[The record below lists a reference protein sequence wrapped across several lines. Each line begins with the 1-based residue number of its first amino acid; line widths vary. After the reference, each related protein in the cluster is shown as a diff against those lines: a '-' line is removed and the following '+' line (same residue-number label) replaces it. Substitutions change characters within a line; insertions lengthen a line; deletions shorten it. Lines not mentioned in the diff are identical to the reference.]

1 MAALSKVFDEY
12 MRTKTCQTFLMH
24 PESCPVHCLKD
35 IPLYLL
41 SNFKYFAPIC
51 LLPLLVK
58 LRHINKKKLRQTL
71 EYYAECSLIG
81 TATGCTIN
89 VLICFVRYILGRFTY
104 YSYVYVPSLIGG
116 CMYNLASD
124 RVKDMFETSIFQCNI
139 SIFLLQRSNIITRLI
154 ANSKHL
160 QTYIFMCCSALILQG
175 KYVYNLK
182 GFWFLQPNN
191 KLVEFGN
198 TENPK
203 CQLHSESSCQQHL
216 WHGMRKYFLL
226 GLTLDLIK
234 TMMNNVDVIKT
245 QSKMWRKIK
254 NFRIRSMALL
264 TSYIGIYRFTHC
276 YLNRKFPHQKN
287 LNHILSGFLSGI
299 CYSFY
304 PQSNLFCYALLQ
316 SIFTIW
322 NIIRI
327 KNVSSKNQVLKY
339 LLRIPFGKIMF
350 PIGLANI
357 VHYVCLK
364 PEYCSPLVTAIAY
377 GVTNKYPSVIKS
389 EVALMK
395 QTTRCL

>member
-12 MRTKTCQTFLMH
+12 MRTETCQSFRMH
-24 PESCPVHCLKD
+24 PESCPAHCLKD

-81 TATGCTIN
+81 AAVGYTIN
-89 VLICFVRYILGRFTY
+89 VLICFLRYIFGRFTY
-104 YSYVYVPSLIGG
+104 YSYLYVPSLIGG
-116 CMYNLASD
+116 CLHNITSD
-124 RVKDMFETSIFQCNI
+124 RVKNIFETSVFQCNI
-139 SIFLLQRSNIITRLI
+139 DTYLLLRSNTITRLI

-160 QTYIFMCCSALILQG
+160 QTYIFMFCSALILQG
-175 KYVYNLK
+175 KYLYNLK

-191 KLVEFGN
+191 KLADFEN
-198 TENPK
+198 TENAK
-203 CQLHSESSCQQHL
+203 CQLHPESSCQQHL
-216 WHGMRKYFLL
+216 WYGMRKYFLL

-234 TMMNNVDVIKT
+234 TMMSKVDVTKT
-245 QSKMWRKIK
+245 QSKMWGKVR
-254 NFRIRSMALL
+254 NFRVRSMALL
-264 TSYIGIYRFTHC
+264 TSYIGVYRFTHC

-299 CYSFY
+299 CYSCY
-304 PQSNLFCYALLQ
+304 PQSNLFSYALVQ
-316 SIFTIW
+316 AIFTIW

-327 KNVSSKNQVLKY
+327 NNFNSKHQVLKY
-339 LLRIPFGKIMF
+339 LLRIPFGKILF

-364 PEYCSPLVTAIAY
+364 PEYCSPLAIAITN
-377 GVTNKYPSVIKS
+377 GVTNQYPNVIRK

-395 QTTRCL
+395 QKTEF